1 MTALSVSQVAERWL
15 TAEQAADYVGLS
27 LRTFREQVKA
37 GRYPPGYEA
46 SPRRK
51 RWDRAEL
58 DAALT
63 GKKHRDEQPADPIM
77 AAIHAAEKAARA
89 RRAHQG

>member
-15 TAEQAADYVGLS
+15 TAEEAAAHVGLS

-37 GRYPPGYEA
+37 GRYPQGYPA

-63 GKKHRDEQPADPIM
+63 GKKHGQKETSDPIM
-77 AAIHAAEKAARA
+77 AAIDAAEKAASA